1 MKKII
6 YILVAILALNSCD
19 VLDMKPL
26 DKVSDADVWED
37 SALIELYVNASYNSI
52 NHEFSQ
58 HMLSDAS
65 DETYCI
71 HNWANFW
78 VIQKGEMTSDNVTG
92 ISEKINYW
100 KSAYSNIR
108 TINVFFDRIDDAP
121 VETDL
126 KNRMKGE
133 MKFIRA
139 WIYANLIWRY
149 GDVPL
154 ITDLFELN
162 QDYKVK
168 RDSYSDCVDF
178 ITKELDEAMTWL
190 PAKSSSE
197 TLGRATGDACKALK
211 ARVLLYA
218 ASEQNNPSH
227 SKEKWEA
234 AAEAT
239 KAVLDAGYSLGND
252 YQSVFLEDNDEI
264 IFARYFTQAN
274 STDFMLFNGRNGSN
288 GWTGENPTQNLV
300 NAYEMTNGEL
310 PYLNEELPLKINPA
324 SGYDESNPYAGR
336 DPRLDA
342 SILHDGSMWAGRETE
357 TWHGGLDSPES
368 SIGSWNASKTAYA
381 FKKFMVESIPP
392 SGSSV
397 KPENPWIFFR
407 LAEFYLNYAEAIYRY
422 LGAAGATDNEFRMSA
437 CAAINKVRQR
447 SDVQMPDFPDN
458 ISNTEFWERY
468 KKERMVEL
476 AFEQHRFWDVRRW
489 KEGGFTK
496 IGRMQITQKE
506 DGNFLYERT
515 NKSLVWDDKMY
526 FFPIPAS
533 EMRKNPNLSQN
544 PGW

>member
-407 LAEFYLNYAEAIYRY
+407 LAEFYLNYAEIMYE
-422 LGAAGATDNEFRMSA
+422 LGNEEQAREYV
-437 CAAINKVRQR
+437 NKVRARQ
-447 SDVQMPDFPDN
+447 SVNMPPVTASGEKLRDKIRN
-458 ISNTEFWERY
+458 ER
-468 KKERMVEL
+468 RVEL
-476 AFEQHRFWDVRRW
+476 AFEGHRFFDVRRW
-489 KEGGFTK
+489 CIADETENRDLLAMNIQKQADGTKTYEVTMLLKRSFLEQHKQVPIPRTEIDKSEG
-496 IGRMQITQKE
+496 
-506 DGNFLYERT
+506 
-515 NKSLVWDDKMY
+515 SLV
-526 FFPIPAS
+526 
-533 EMRKNPNLSQN
+533 QN
-544 PGW
+544 PGY

>member
-178 ITKELDEAMTWL
+178 ITKELDDAMTWL

-197 TLGRATGDACKALK
+197 TLGRATEDACKALK

-407 LAEFYLNYAEAIYRY
+407 LAEFYLNYAEIMYE
-422 LGAAGATDNEFRMSA
+422 LGNEEQAREYV
-437 CAAINKVRQR
+437 NKVRARQ
-447 SDVQMPDFPDN
+447 SVNMPPVTASGEKLRDKIRN
-458 ISNTEFWERY
+458 ER
-468 KKERMVEL
+468 RVEL
-476 AFEQHRFWDVRRW
+476 AFEGHRFFDVRRW
-489 KEGGFTK
+489 CIADETENRDLLAMNIQKQADGTKTYEVTMLLKRSFLEQHKLVPIPRTEIDKSEG
-496 IGRMQITQKE
+496 
-506 DGNFLYERT
+506 
-515 NKSLVWDDKMY
+515 SLV
-526 FFPIPAS
+526 
-533 EMRKNPNLSQN
+533 QN
-544 PGW
+544 PGY

>member
-154 ITDLFELN
+154 
-162 QDYKVK
+162 
-168 RDSYSDCVDF
+168 SDCVDF
-178 ITKELDEAMTWL
+178 ITKELDDAMTWL

-407 LAEFYLNYAEAIYRY
+407 LAEFYLNYAEIMYE
-422 LGAAGATDNEFRMSA
+422 LGNEEQAREYV
-437 CAAINKVRQR
+437 NKVRARQ
-447 SDVQMPDFPDN
+447 SVNMPPVTASGEKLRDKIRN
-458 ISNTEFWERY
+458 ER
-468 KKERMVEL
+468 RVEL
-476 AFEQHRFWDVRRW
+476 AFEGHRFFDVRRW
-489 KEGGFTK
+489 CIADETENRDLLAMNIQKQADGTKTYEVTMLLKRSFLEQHKLVPIPRTEIDKSEG
-496 IGRMQITQKE
+496 
-506 DGNFLYERT
+506 
-515 NKSLVWDDKMY
+515 SLV
-526 FFPIPAS
+526 
-533 EMRKNPNLSQN
+533 QN
-544 PGW
+544 PGY

>member
-6 YILVAILALNSCD
+6 YILVAVFVLNACD

-71 HNWANFW
+71 HNWGSLW
-78 VIQKGEMTSDNVTG
+78 TVQRGEMTSDNVTG

-100 KSAYSNIR
+100 KQAYGNIR
-108 TINVFFDRIDDAP
+108 TINVFFDKIADAP
-121 VETDL
+121 VESAL
-126 KNRMKGE
+126 KDRMKGE

-149 GDVPL
+149 GGVPL
-154 ITDLFELN
+154 ITGLFELN
-162 QDYKVK
+162 QDYKVE
-168 RDSYSDCVDF
+168 RASYSDCVDF
-178 ITKELDEAMTWL
+178 IVKELDEAISLL
-190 PAKSSSE
+190 PAKSISE
-197 TLGRATGDACKALK
+197 NLGRATGNACMALK

-218 ASEQNNPSH
+218 ASKQNNPSH

-234 AAEAT
+234 AAQAT
-239 KAVLDAGYSLGND
+239 KAVLDAGYSLCND
-252 YQSVFLEDNDEI
+252 YQSVFLEDNAEI

-274 STDFMLFNGRNGSN
+274 STDFMLWNGRNGSN
-288 GWTGENPTQNLV
+288 GFTGENPTQNLV

-310 PYLNEELPLKINPA
+310 PYLNEELPLKVNPA

-336 DPRLDA
+336 DPRFAA
-342 SILHDGSMWAGRETE
+342 SILYDGSVWAGRETE

-392 SGSSV
+392 AGSSV
-397 KPENPWIFFR
+397 KPDNPWIFFR
-407 LAEFYLNYAEAIYRY
+407 LAEFYLNYAEIMYELGNDDVAREY
-422 LGAAGATDNEFRMSA
+422 L
-437 CAAINKVRQR
+437 NKVRSRQ
-447 SDVQMPDFPDN
+447 SVQMPPVTASGDKLRDKIRN
-458 ISNTEFWERY
+458 ER
-468 KKERMVEL
+468 RVEL
-476 AFEQHRFWDVRRW
+476 AFEGHRFFDVRRW
-489 KEGGFTK
+489 GIADETENRDLLAMNIQKKDDGTK
-496 IGRMQITQKE
+496 TYEITLLLKRS
-506 DGNFLYERT
+506 FLKQHYLVPIPRT
-515 NKSLVWDDKMY
+515 EIDKSEKSLV
-526 FFPIPAS
+526 
-533 EMRKNPNLSQN
+533 QN
-544 PGW
+544 TGY

>member
-26 DKVSDADVWED
+26 DKVSDTDVWED

-52 NHEFSQ
+52 NHEFSP

-71 HNWANFW
+71 HNWGNFW
-78 VIQKGEMTSDNVTG
+78 VIQKGEMTSDNVTS

-121 VETDL
+121 IETVL

-154 ITDLFELN
+154 ITNLFELN

-178 ITKELDEAMTWL
+178 ITKELDEAITLL

-274 STDFMLFNGRNGSN
+274 STDFMLLNGRNGSN

-324 SGYDESNPYAGR
+324 SGYDESNPYVGR

-392 SGSSV
+392 AGSSV

-407 LAEFYLNYAEAIYRY
+407 LAEFYLNYAEIMYE
-422 LGAAGATDNEFRMSA
+422 LGNEEQAREYV
-437 CAAINKVRQR
+437 NKVRARQ
-447 SDVQMPDFPDN
+447 SVNMPPVTVSGEKLRDKIRN
-458 ISNTEFWERY
+458 ER
-468 KKERMVEL
+468 RVEL
-476 AFEQHRFWDVRRW
+476 AFEGHRFFDVRRW
-489 KEGGFTK
+489 CIADETENRDLLAMNIQKQADGSKTYEVTMLLKRSFLEQHKLVPIPRTEIDKSEG
-496 IGRMQITQKE
+496 
-506 DGNFLYERT
+506 
-515 NKSLVWDDKMY
+515 SLV
-526 FFPIPAS
+526 
-533 EMRKNPNLSQN
+533 QN
-544 PGW
+544 PGY

>member
-397 KPENPWIFFR
+397 KPAKSFS
-407 LAEFYLNYAEAIYRY
+407 
-422 LGAAGATDNEFRMSA
+422 T
-437 CAAINKVRQR
+437 V
-447 SDVQMPDFPDN
+447 
-458 ISNTEFWERY
+458 SNRVT
-468 KKERMVEL
+468 L
-476 AFEQHRFWDVRRW
+476 
-489 KEGGFTK
+489 
-496 IGRMQITQKE
+496 
-506 DGNFLYERT
+506 
-515 NKSLVWDDKMY
+515 
-526 FFPIPAS
+526 
-533 EMRKNPNLSQN
+533 LS
-544 PGW
+544 

>member
-218 ASEQNNPSH
+218 ASEQNNPSQ

-407 LAEFYLNYAEAIYRY
+407 LAEFYLNYAEIMYE
-422 LGAAGATDNEFRMSA
+422 LGNEEQAREYV
-437 CAAINKVRQR
+437 NKVRARQ
-447 SDVQMPDFPDN
+447 SVNMPPVTASGEKLRDKIRN
-458 ISNTEFWERY
+458 ER
-468 KKERMVEL
+468 RVEL
-476 AFEQHRFWDVRRW
+476 AFEGHRFFDVRRW
-489 KEGGFTK
+489 CIADETENRDLLAMNIQKQADGTKTYEVTMLLKRSFLEQHKLVPIPRTEIDKSEG
-496 IGRMQITQKE
+496 
-506 DGNFLYERT
+506 
-515 NKSLVWDDKMY
+515 SLV
-526 FFPIPAS
+526 
-533 EMRKNPNLSQN
+533 QN
-544 PGW
+544 PGY

>member
-6 YILVAILALNSCD
+6 YILAAVLAFNSCD
-19 VLDMKPL
+19 VLDMKLL

-52 NHEFSQ
+52 YHEFGQ
-58 HMLSDAS
+58 DMLSDAS

-71 HNWANFW
+71 HNWGNMW
-78 VIQKGEMTSDNVTG
+78 VVQKGEMTSDNVTG
-92 ISEKINYW
+92 VSVKVNYW
-100 KSAYSNIR
+100 SNAYSNIR
-108 TINVFFDRIDDAP
+108 SINVFFDRIDDAP

-154 ITDLFELN
+154 ITSLFELN
-162 QDYKVK
+162 QDYKVT
-168 RDSYSDCVDF
+168 RDSYGDCVDF
-178 ITKELDEAMTWL
+178 ITKELDEAISLL
-190 PAKSSSE
+190 PAKSSGE

-274 STDFMLFNGRNGSN
+274 STDFMLWNGRNASN

-392 SGSSV
+392 TGSSI

-407 LAEFYLNYAEAIYRY
+407 LAEFYLNYAEIMYE
-422 LGAAGATDNEFRMSA
+422 LGNEEQAREYV
-437 CAAINKVRQR
+437 NKVRGRQ
-447 SDVQMPDFPDN
+447 SVNMPPVTVSGEKLRDKIRN
-458 ISNTEFWERY
+458 ER
-468 KKERMVEL
+468 RVEL
-476 AFEQHRFWDVRRW
+476 AFEGHRFFDVRRW
-489 KEGGFTK
+489 GIADKTENRDLLAMNIQK
-496 IGRMQITQKE
+496 KE
-506 DGNFLYERT
+506 DGSKTYEISLLLKRSFLEQHKLVPIPRT
-515 NKSLVWDDKMY
+515 EIDKSEGSLV
-526 FFPIPAS
+526 
-533 EMRKNPNLSQN
+533 QN
-544 PGW
+544 PGY

>member
-26 DKVSDADVWED
+26 DKVSDTDVWED

-78 VIQKGEMTSDNVTG
+78 VIQKGEMTSDNVTS

-108 TINVFFDRIDDAP
+108 TINVFFDRIDDAS

-154 ITDLFELN
+154 ITNLFELN

-407 LAEFYLNYAEAIYRY
+407 LAEFYLNYAEIMYE
-422 LGAAGATDNEFRMSA
+422 LGNEEQAREYV
-437 CAAINKVRQR
+437 NKVRARQ
-447 SDVQMPDFPDN
+447 SVNMPPVTASGEKLRDKIRN
-458 ISNTEFWERY
+458 ER
-468 KKERMVEL
+468 RVEL
-476 AFEQHRFWDVRRW
+476 AFEGHRFFDVRRW
-489 KEGGFTK
+489 CIADETENRDLLAMNIQKQADGTKTYEVTMLLKRSFLEQHKLVPIPRTEIDKSEG
-496 IGRMQITQKE
+496 
-506 DGNFLYERT
+506 
-515 NKSLVWDDKMY
+515 SLV
-526 FFPIPAS
+526 
-533 EMRKNPNLSQN
+533 QN
-544 PGW
+544 PGY

>member
-407 LAEFYLNYAEAIYRY
+407 LAEFYLNYAEIMYE
-422 LGAAGATDNEFRMSA
+422 LGNEEQAREYV
-437 CAAINKVRQR
+437 NKVRARQSVNMPPVTA
-447 SDVQMPDFPDN
+447 SDEKLRDKIRN
-458 ISNTEFWERY
+458 ER
-468 KKERMVEL
+468 RVEL
-476 AFEQHRFWDVRRW
+476 AFEGHRFFDVRRW
-489 KEGGFTK
+489 CIADETENRDLLAMNIQKQADGTKTYEVTMLLKRSFLEQHKLVPIPRTEIDKSEG
-496 IGRMQITQKE
+496 
-506 DGNFLYERT
+506 
-515 NKSLVWDDKMY
+515 SLV
-526 FFPIPAS
+526 
-533 EMRKNPNLSQN
+533 QN
-544 PGW
+544 PGY

>member
-6 YILVAILALNSCD
+6 YILVTVFVLNACD

-71 HNWANFW
+71 HNWGSLW
-78 VIQKGEMTSDNVTG
+78 TVQRGEMTSDNVTG

-100 KSAYSNIR
+100 KQAYGNIR
-108 TINVFFDRIDDAP
+108 TINVFFDKIADAP
-121 VETDL
+121 VESAL
-126 KNRMKGE
+126 KDRMKGE

-149 GDVPL
+149 GGVPL
-154 ITDLFELN
+154 ITGLFELN
-162 QDYKVK
+162 QDYKVE
-168 RDSYSDCVDF
+168 RASYSDCVDF
-178 ITKELDEAMTWL
+178 IVKELDEAISLL
-190 PAKSSSE
+190 PAKSISE
-197 TLGRATGDACKALK
+197 NLGRATGNACMALK

-218 ASEQNNPSH
+218 ASKQNNPSH

-234 AAEAT
+234 AAQAT
-239 KAVLDAGYSLGND
+239 KAVLDAGYSLCND
-252 YQSVFLEDNDEI
+252 YQSVFLEDNAEI

-274 STDFMLFNGRNGSN
+274 STDFMLWNGRNGSN
-288 GWTGENPTQNLV
+288 GFTGENPTQNLV

-310 PYLNEELPLKINPA
+310 PYLNEELPLKVNPA

-336 DPRLDA
+336 DPRFAA
-342 SILHDGSMWAGRETE
+342 SILYDGSVWAGRETE

-392 SGSSV
+392 AGSSV
-397 KPENPWIFFR
+397 KPDNPWIFFR
-407 LAEFYLNYAEAIYRY
+407 LAEFYLNYAEIMYELGNDDVAREY
-422 LGAAGATDNEFRMSA
+422 L
-437 CAAINKVRQR
+437 NKVRSRQ
-447 SDVQMPDFPDN
+447 SVQMPPVTASGDKLRDKIRN
-458 ISNTEFWERY
+458 ER
-468 KKERMVEL
+468 RVEL
-476 AFEQHRFWDVRRW
+476 AFEGHRFFDVRRW
-489 KEGGFTK
+489 GIADETENRDLLAMNIQKKDDGTK
-496 IGRMQITQKE
+496 TYEITLLLKRS
-506 DGNFLYERT
+506 FLEQHYLVPIPRT
-515 NKSLVWDDKMY
+515 EIDKSEKSLV
-526 FFPIPAS
+526 
-533 EMRKNPNLSQN
+533 QN
-544 PGW
+544 TGY

>member
-6 YILVAILALNSCD
+6 YILAAVLAFNSCD

-52 NHEFSQ
+52 YHEFGQ
-58 HMLSDAS
+58 DMLSDAS

-71 HNWANFW
+71 HNWGNMW
-78 VIQKGEMTSDNVTG
+78 VVQKGEMTSDNVTG
-92 ISEKINYW
+92 VSVKVNYW
-100 KSAYSNIR
+100 SNAYSNIR
-108 TINVFFDRIDDAP
+108 SINVFFDRIDDAP

-126 KNRMKGE
+126 KHRMKGE

-154 ITDLFELN
+154 ITSLFELN
-162 QDYKVK
+162 QDYKVT
-168 RDSYSDCVDF
+168 RDSYGDCVDF
-178 ITKELDEAMTWL
+178 ITKELDEAISLL
-190 PAKSSSE
+190 PAKSSGE

-274 STDFMLFNGRNGSN
+274 STDFMLWNGRNGSN
-288 GWTGENPTQNLV
+288 GFTGENPTQNLV

-392 SGSSV
+392 AGSSV

-407 LAEFYLNYAEAIYRY
+407 LAEFYLNYAEIMYE
-422 LGAAGATDNEFRMSA
+422 LGNEEQAREYV
-437 CAAINKVRQR
+437 NKVRGRQ
-447 SDVQMPDFPDN
+447 SVNMPPVTVSGEKLRDKIRN
-458 ISNTEFWERY
+458 ER
-468 KKERMVEL
+468 RVEL
-476 AFEQHRFWDVRRW
+476 AFEGHRFFDVRRW
-489 KEGGFTK
+489 GIADKTENRDLLAMNIQK
-496 IGRMQITQKE
+496 KE
-506 DGNFLYERT
+506 DGSKTYEISLLLKRSFLEQHKLVPIPRT
-515 NKSLVWDDKMY
+515 EIDKSEGSLV
-526 FFPIPAS
+526 
-533 EMRKNPNLSQN
+533 QN
-544 PGW
+544 PGY

>member
-154 ITDLFELN
+154 VTDLFELN

-407 LAEFYLNYAEAIYRY
+407 LAEFYLNYAEIMYE
-422 LGAAGATDNEFRMSA
+422 LGNEEQAREYV
-437 CAAINKVRQR
+437 NKVRARQ
-447 SDVQMPDFPDN
+447 SVNMPPVTASGEKLRDKIRN
-458 ISNTEFWERY
+458 ER
-468 KKERMVEL
+468 RVEL
-476 AFEQHRFWDVRRW
+476 AFEGHRFFDVRRW
-489 KEGGFTK
+489 CIADETENRDLLAMNIQKQADGTKTYEVTMLLKRSFLEQHKLVPIPRTEIDKSEG
-496 IGRMQITQKE
+496 
-506 DGNFLYERT
+506 
-515 NKSLVWDDKMY
+515 SLV
-526 FFPIPAS
+526 
-533 EMRKNPNLSQN
+533 QN
-544 PGW
+544 PGY

>member
-6 YILVAILALNSCD
+6 YILVAVLAFNSCD

-52 NHEFSQ
+52 YHEFGQ
-58 HMLSDAS
+58 DMLSDAS

-71 HNWANFW
+71 HNWGNMW
-78 VIQKGEMTSDNVTG
+78 VVQKGEMTSDNVTG
-92 ISEKINYW
+92 VSVKVNYW
-100 KSAYSNIR
+100 SKAYSNVR
-108 TINVFFDRIDDAP
+108 MINVFFDRIDNAP
-121 VETDL
+121 VETAL

-154 ITDLFELN
+154 ITSLFELN

-168 RDSYSDCVDF
+168 RDSYGDCVDF
-178 ITKELDEAMTWL
+178 ITKELDEAISLL

-197 TLGRATGDACKALK
+197 ILGRATGDACKALK

-227 SKEKWEA
+227 SKEKWEV

-274 STDFMLFNGRNGSN
+274 STDFMLWNGRNGSN
-288 GWTGENPTQNLV
+288 GFTGENPTQNLV

-368 SIGSWNASKTAYA
+368 SVGSWNASKTAYA

-392 SGSSV
+392 AGSSV

-407 LAEFYLNYAEAIYRY
+407 LAEFYLNYAEIMYE
-422 LGAAGATDNEFRMSA
+422 LGNEEQAREYV
-437 CAAINKVRQR
+437 NKVRARQ
-447 SDVQMPDFPDN
+447 SVNMPPVTASGEKLRDKIRN
-458 ISNTEFWERY
+458 ER
-468 KKERMVEL
+468 RVEL
-476 AFEQHRFWDVRRW
+476 AFEGHRFFDVRRW
-489 KEGGFTK
+489 GIADKTENRDLLAMNIQK
-496 IGRMQITQKE
+496 KE
-506 DGNFLYERT
+506 DGSKTYEVTLLLKRSFLEQHKLVPIPRT
-515 NKSLVWDDKMY
+515 EIDKSEGSLV
-526 FFPIPAS
+526 
-533 EMRKNPNLSQN
+533 QN
-544 PGW
+544 PGY

>member
-357 TWHGGLDSPES
+357 TWHGGLDSSES

-407 LAEFYLNYAEAIYRY
+407 LAEFYLNYAEIMYE
-422 LGAAGATDNEFRMSA
+422 LGNEEQAREYV
-437 CAAINKVRQR
+437 NKVRARQ
-447 SDVQMPDFPDN
+447 SVNMPPVTASGEKLRDKIRN
-458 ISNTEFWERY
+458 ER
-468 KKERMVEL
+468 RVEL
-476 AFEQHRFWDVRRW
+476 AFEGHRFFDVRRW
-489 KEGGFTK
+489 CIADETENRDLLAMNIQKQADGTKTYEVTMLLKRSFLEQHKLVPIPRTEIDKSEG
-496 IGRMQITQKE
+496 
-506 DGNFLYERT
+506 
-515 NKSLVWDDKMY
+515 SLV
-526 FFPIPAS
+526 
-533 EMRKNPNLSQN
+533 QN
-544 PGW
+544 PGY

>member
-52 NHEFSQ
+52 YHEFGQ
-58 HMLSDAS
+58 DMLSDAS

-71 HNWANFW
+71 HNWGNMW
-78 VIQKGEMTSDNVTG
+78 VVQKGEMTSDNVTG
-92 ISEKINYW
+92 ISVKVNYW
-100 KSAYSNIR
+100 SKAYGNIR

-178 ITKELDEAMTWL
+178 ITKELDEAITLL

-239 KAVLDAGYSLGND
+239 KAVLDAGYTLGND
-252 YQSVFLEDNDEI
+252 YQSVFLEDNAEI

-274 STDFMLFNGRNGSN
+274 STDFMLWNGRNGSN
-288 GWTGENPTQNLV
+288 GFTGENPTQNLV

-310 PYLNEELPLKINPA
+310 PYLNEVLPLKINPA
-324 SGYDESNPYAGR
+324 SGYDESNPYVGR

-392 SGSSV
+392 AGSSV
-397 KPENPWIFFR
+397 KPESPWIFFR
-407 LAEFYLNYAEAIYRY
+407 LAEFYLNYAEIMYE
-422 LGAAGATDNEFRMSA
+422 LGNEEQAREYV
-437 CAAINKVRQR
+437 NKVRARQ
-447 SDVQMPDFPDN
+447 SVNMPPVTASGDKLRDKIRN
-458 ISNTEFWERY
+458 ER
-468 KKERMVEL
+468 RVEL
-476 AFEQHRFWDVRRW
+476 AFEGHRFFDVRRW
-489 KEGGFTK
+489 CIADETENRDLLAMN
-496 IGRMQITQKE
+496 IQKQA
-506 DGNFLYERT
+506 DGSKTYEVTMLLKRSFLEQH
-515 NKSLVWDDKMY
+515 KLV
-526 FFPIPAS
+526 PIPRTEIDKS
-533 EMRKNPNLSQN
+533 EGALVQN
-544 PGW
+544 PGY

>member
-52 NHEFSQ
+52 NHEFSR

-178 ITKELDEAMTWL
+178 ITKELDDAMTWL

-407 LAEFYLNYAEAIYRY
+407 LAEFYLNYAEIMYE
-422 LGAAGATDNEFRMSA
+422 LGNEEQAREYV
-437 CAAINKVRQR
+437 NKVRARQ
-447 SDVQMPDFPDN
+447 SVNMPPVTASGEKLRDKIRN
-458 ISNTEFWERY
+458 ER
-468 KKERMVEL
+468 RVEL
-476 AFEQHRFWDVRRW
+476 AFEGHRFFDVRRW
-489 KEGGFTK
+489 CIADETENRDLLAMNIQKQADGTKTYEVTMLLKRSFLEQHKLVPIPRTEIDKSEG
-496 IGRMQITQKE
+496 
-506 DGNFLYERT
+506 
-515 NKSLVWDDKMY
+515 SLV
-526 FFPIPAS
+526 
-533 EMRKNPNLSQN
+533 QN
-544 PGW
+544 PGY

>member
-108 TINVFFDRIDDAP
+108 TINVFFDRIDDAS

-407 LAEFYLNYAEAIYRY
+407 LAEFYLNYAEIMYE
-422 LGAAGATDNEFRMSA
+422 LGNEEQAREYV
-437 CAAINKVRQR
+437 NKVRARQ
-447 SDVQMPDFPDN
+447 SVNMPPVTASGEKLRDKIRN
-458 ISNTEFWERY
+458 ER
-468 KKERMVEL
+468 RVEL
-476 AFEQHRFWDVRRW
+476 AFEGHRFFDVRRW
-489 KEGGFTK
+489 CIADETENRDLLAMNIQKQADGTKTYEVTMLLKRSFLEQHKLVPIPRTEIDKSEG
-496 IGRMQITQKE
+496 
-506 DGNFLYERT
+506 
-515 NKSLVWDDKMY
+515 SLV
-526 FFPIPAS
+526 
-533 EMRKNPNLSQN
+533 QN
-544 PGW
+544 PGY

>member
-1 MKKII
+1 
-6 YILVAILALNSCD
+6 
-19 VLDMKPL
+19 
-26 DKVSDADVWED
+26 
-37 SALIELYVNASYNSI
+37 
-52 NHEFSQ
+52 
-58 HMLSDAS
+58 
-65 DETYCI
+65 
-71 HNWANFW
+71 
-78 VIQKGEMTSDNVTG
+78 
-92 ISEKINYW
+92 
-100 KSAYSNIR
+100 
-108 TINVFFDRIDDAP
+108 
-121 VETDL
+121 
-126 KNRMKGE
+126 MKGE

-381 FKKFMVESIPP
+381 FKKFMVES
-392 SGSSV
+392 V

-407 LAEFYLNYAEAIYRY
+407 LAEFYLNYAEIMYE
-422 LGAAGATDNEFRMSA
+422 LGNEEQAREYV
-437 CAAINKVRQR
+437 NKVRARQ
-447 SDVQMPDFPDN
+447 SVNMPPVTASGEKLRDKIRN
-458 ISNTEFWERY
+458 ER
-468 KKERMVEL
+468 RVEL
-476 AFEQHRFWDVRRW
+476 AFEGHRFL
-489 KEGGFTK
+489 
-496 IGRMQITQKE
+496 M
-506 DGNFLYERT
+506 
-515 NKSLVWDDKMY
+515 
-526 FFPIPAS
+526 
-533 EMRKNPNLSQN
+533 
-544 PGW
+544 

>member
-336 DPRLDA
+336 DPRLNA

-407 LAEFYLNYAEAIYRY
+407 LAEFYLNYAEIMYE
-422 LGAAGATDNEFRMSA
+422 LGNEEQAREYV
-437 CAAINKVRQR
+437 NKVRARQ
-447 SDVQMPDFPDN
+447 SVNMPPVTASGEKLRDKIRN
-458 ISNTEFWERY
+458 ER
-468 KKERMVEL
+468 RVEL
-476 AFEQHRFWDVRRW
+476 AFEGHRFFDVRRW
-489 KEGGFTK
+489 CIADETENRDLLAMNIQKQADGTKTYEVTMLLKRSFLEQHKLVPIPRTEIDKSEG
-496 IGRMQITQKE
+496 
-506 DGNFLYERT
+506 
-515 NKSLVWDDKMY
+515 SLV
-526 FFPIPAS
+526 
-533 EMRKNPNLSQN
+533 QN
-544 PGW
+544 PGY

>member
-6 YILVAILALNSCD
+6 YILAAVLAFNSCD

-52 NHEFSQ
+52 YHEFGQ
-58 HMLSDAS
+58 DMLSDAS

-71 HNWANFW
+71 HNWGNMW
-78 VIQKGEMTSDNVTG
+78 VVQKGEMTSDNVTG
-92 ISEKINYW
+92 VSVKVNYW
-100 KSAYSNIR
+100 SNAYSNIR
-108 TINVFFDRIDDAP
+108 SINVFFDRIDDAP

-154 ITDLFELN
+154 ITSLFELN
-162 QDYKVK
+162 QDYKVT
-168 RDSYSDCVDF
+168 RDSYGDCVDF
-178 ITKELDEAMTWL
+178 ITKELDEAISLL
-190 PAKSSSE
+190 PAKSSGE
-197 TLGRATGDACKALK
+197 TLGRATGEACKALK

-239 KAVLDAGYSLGND
+239 KAVLDTGYSLGND

-274 STDFMLFNGRNGSN
+274 STDFMLWNGRNASN

-392 SGSSV
+392 TGSSI

-407 LAEFYLNYAEAIYRY
+407 LAEFYLNYAEIMYE
-422 LGAAGATDNEFRMSA
+422 LGNEEQAREYV
-437 CAAINKVRQR
+437 NKVRGRQ
-447 SDVQMPDFPDN
+447 SVNMPPVTVSGEKLRDKIRN
-458 ISNTEFWERY
+458 ER
-468 KKERMVEL
+468 RVEL
-476 AFEQHRFWDVRRW
+476 AFEGHRFFDVRRW
-489 KEGGFTK
+489 GIADKTENRDLLAMNIQK
-496 IGRMQITQKE
+496 KE
-506 DGNFLYERT
+506 DGSKTYEISLLLKRSFLEQHKLVPIPRT
-515 NKSLVWDDKMY
+515 EIDKSEGSLV
-526 FFPIPAS
+526 
-533 EMRKNPNLSQN
+533 QN
-544 PGW
+544 PGY

>member
-71 HNWANFW
+71 HNWANLW

-407 LAEFYLNYAEAIYRY
+407 LAEFYLNYAEIMYE
-422 LGAAGATDNEFRMSA
+422 LGNEEQAREYV
-437 CAAINKVRQR
+437 NKVRARQ
-447 SDVQMPDFPDN
+447 SVNMPPVTASGEKLRDKIRN
-458 ISNTEFWERY
+458 ER
-468 KKERMVEL
+468 RVEL
-476 AFEQHRFWDVRRW
+476 AFEGHRFFDVRRW
-489 KEGGFTK
+489 CIADETENRDLLAMNIQKQADGTKTYEVTMLLKRSFLEQHKLVPIPRTEIDKSEG
-496 IGRMQITQKE
+496 
-506 DGNFLYERT
+506 
-515 NKSLVWDDKMY
+515 SLV
-526 FFPIPAS
+526 
-533 EMRKNPNLSQN
+533 QN
-544 PGW
+544 PGY

>member
-108 TINVFFDRIDDAP
+108 TINVFFDRIDDAS

-310 PYLNEELPLKINPA
+310 PYLNEELPLKINSA

-407 LAEFYLNYAEAIYRY
+407 LAEFYLNYAEIMYE
-422 LGAAGATDNEFRMSA
+422 LGNEEQAREYV
-437 CAAINKVRQR
+437 NKVRARQ
-447 SDVQMPDFPDN
+447 SVNMPPVTASGEKLRDKIRN
-458 ISNTEFWERY
+458 ER
-468 KKERMVEL
+468 RVEL
-476 AFEQHRFWDVRRW
+476 AFEGHRFFDVRRW
-489 KEGGFTK
+489 CIADETENRDLLAMNIQKQADGTKTYEVTMLLKRSFLEQHKLVPIPRTEIDKSEG
-496 IGRMQITQKE
+496 
-506 DGNFLYERT
+506 
-515 NKSLVWDDKMY
+515 SLV
-526 FFPIPAS
+526 
-533 EMRKNPNLSQN
+533 QN
-544 PGW
+544 PGY

>member
-342 SILHDGSMWAGRETE
+342 SILHDGSIWAGRETE

-407 LAEFYLNYAEAIYRY
+407 LAEFYLNYAEIMYE
-422 LGAAGATDNEFRMSA
+422 LGNEEQAREYV
-437 CAAINKVRQR
+437 NKVRARQ
-447 SDVQMPDFPDN
+447 SVNMPPVTASGEKLRDKIRN
-458 ISNTEFWERY
+458 ER
-468 KKERMVEL
+468 RVEL
-476 AFEQHRFWDVRRW
+476 AFEGHRFFDVRRW
-489 KEGGFTK
+489 CIADETENRDLLAMNIQKQADGTKTYEVTMLLKRSFLEQHKLVPIPRTEIDKSEG
-496 IGRMQITQKE
+496 
-506 DGNFLYERT
+506 
-515 NKSLVWDDKMY
+515 SLV
-526 FFPIPAS
+526 
-533 EMRKNPNLSQN
+533 QN
-544 PGW
+544 PGY

>member
-407 LAEFYLNYAEAIYRY
+407 LAEFYLNYAEIMYE
-422 LGAAGATDNEFRMSA
+422 LDNEEQAREYV
-437 CAAINKVRQR
+437 NKVRARQ
-447 SDVQMPDFPDN
+447 SVNMPPVTASGEKLRDKIRN
-458 ISNTEFWERY
+458 ER
-468 KKERMVEL
+468 RVEL
-476 AFEQHRFWDVRRW
+476 AFEGHRFFDVRRW
-489 KEGGFTK
+489 CIADETENRDLLAMNIQKQADGTKTYEVTMLLKRSFLEQHKLVPIPRTEIDKSEG
-496 IGRMQITQKE
+496 
-506 DGNFLYERT
+506 
-515 NKSLVWDDKMY
+515 SLV
-526 FFPIPAS
+526 
-533 EMRKNPNLSQN
+533 QN
-544 PGW
+544 PGY

>member
-26 DKVSDADVWED
+26 DKVSDTDVWED

-52 NHEFSQ
+52 NHEFSP

-71 HNWANFW
+71 HNWGNFW
-78 VIQKGEMTSDNVTG
+78 VIQKGEMTSDNVTS

-407 LAEFYLNYAEAIYRY
+407 LAEFYLNYAEIMYE
-422 LGAAGATDNEFRMSA
+422 LGNEEQAREYV
-437 CAAINKVRQR
+437 NKVRARQ
-447 SDVQMPDFPDN
+447 SVNMPPVTASGEKLRDKIRN
-458 ISNTEFWERY
+458 ER
-468 KKERMVEL
+468 RVEL
-476 AFEQHRFWDVRRW
+476 AFEGHRFFDVRRW
-489 KEGGFTK
+489 CIADETENRDLLAMNIQKQADGTKTYEVTMLLKRSFLEQHKLVPIPRTEIDKSEG
-496 IGRMQITQKE
+496 
-506 DGNFLYERT
+506 
-515 NKSLVWDDKMY
+515 SLV
-526 FFPIPAS
+526 
-533 EMRKNPNLSQN
+533 QN
-544 PGW
+544 PGY

>member
-407 LAEFYLNYAEAIYRY
+407 LAEFYLNYAEIMYE
-422 LGAAGATDNEFRMSA
+422 LGNEEQAREYV
-437 CAAINKVRQR
+437 NKVRARQ
-447 SDVQMPDFPDN
+447 SVNMPPVTASGEKLRDKIRN
-458 ISNTEFWERY
+458 ER
-468 KKERMVEL
+468 RVEL
-476 AFEQHRFWDVRRW
+476 AFEGHRFFDVRRW
-489 KEGGFTK
+489 CIADETENRDLLAMNIQKQADGTKTYEVTMLLKRSFLEQHKLVPIPRTDIDKSEG
-496 IGRMQITQKE
+496 
-506 DGNFLYERT
+506 
-515 NKSLVWDDKMY
+515 SLV
-526 FFPIPAS
+526 
-533 EMRKNPNLSQN
+533 QN
-544 PGW
+544 PGY

>member
-300 NAYEMTNGEL
+300 NAYEMTNAEL

-407 LAEFYLNYAEAIYRY
+407 LAEFYLNYAEIMYE
-422 LGAAGATDNEFRMSA
+422 LGNEEQAREYV
-437 CAAINKVRQR
+437 NKVRARQ
-447 SDVQMPDFPDN
+447 SVNMPPVTASGEKLRDKIRN
-458 ISNTEFWERY
+458 ER
-468 KKERMVEL
+468 RVEL
-476 AFEQHRFWDVRRW
+476 AFEGHRFFDVRRW
-489 KEGGFTK
+489 CIADETENRDLLAMNIQKQADGTKTYEVTMLLKRSFLEQHKLVPIPRTEIDKSEG
-496 IGRMQITQKE
+496 
-506 DGNFLYERT
+506 
-515 NKSLVWDDKMY
+515 SLV
-526 FFPIPAS
+526 
-533 EMRKNPNLSQN
+533 QN
-544 PGW
+544 PGY

>member
-6 YILVAILALNSCD
+6 YILAAVLAFNSCD

-407 LAEFYLNYAEAIYRY
+407 LAEFYLNYAEIMYE
-422 LGAAGATDNEFRMSA
+422 LGNEEQAREYV
-437 CAAINKVRQR
+437 NKVRARQ
-447 SDVQMPDFPDN
+447 SVNMPPVTASGEKLRDKIRN
-458 ISNTEFWERY
+458 ER
-468 KKERMVEL
+468 RVEL
-476 AFEQHRFWDVRRW
+476 AFEGHRFFDVRRW
-489 KEGGFTK
+489 CIADETENRDLLAMNIQKQADGTKTYEVTMLLKRSFLEQHKLVPIPRTEIDKSEG
-496 IGRMQITQKE
+496 
-506 DGNFLYERT
+506 
-515 NKSLVWDDKMY
+515 SLV
-526 FFPIPAS
+526 
-533 EMRKNPNLSQN
+533 QN
-544 PGW
+544 PGY

>member
-227 SKEKWEA
+227 SKDKWEA

-239 KAVLDAGYSLGND
+239 KAVLDAGYTLGND

-392 SGSSV
+392 AGSSV

-407 LAEFYLNYAEAIYRY
+407 LAEFYLNYAEIMYE
-422 LGAAGATDNEFRMSA
+422 LGNEEQAREYV
-437 CAAINKVRQR
+437 NKVRARQ
-447 SDVQMPDFPDN
+447 SVNMPPVTASGEKLRDKIRN
-458 ISNTEFWERY
+458 ER
-468 KKERMVEL
+468 RVEL
-476 AFEQHRFWDVRRW
+476 AFEGHRFFDVRRW
-489 KEGGFTK
+489 CIADETENRDLLAMNIQKQADGSKTYEVTMLLKRSFLEQHKLVPIPRTEIDKSEG
-496 IGRMQITQKE
+496 
-506 DGNFLYERT
+506 
-515 NKSLVWDDKMY
+515 SLV
-526 FFPIPAS
+526 
-533 EMRKNPNLSQN
+533 QN
-544 PGW
+544 PGY